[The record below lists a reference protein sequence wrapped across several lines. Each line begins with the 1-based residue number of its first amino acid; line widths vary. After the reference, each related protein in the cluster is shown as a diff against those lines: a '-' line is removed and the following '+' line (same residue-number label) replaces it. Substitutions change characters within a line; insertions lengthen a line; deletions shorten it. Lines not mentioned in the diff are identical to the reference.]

1 VRIKGFFVDV
11 GAARGIT
18 VNNYEKEERIVM
30 SDFNVGDRVEILSH
44 KNSEHK
50 GKLGKISFI
59 GAGLMQGTNPLDY
72 NIDLPDQESRFIITL
87 EDNTLL
93 DDVQSFQLRRV

>member
-1 VRIKGFFVDV
+1 MRIEGFFVDLNV
-11 GAARGIT
+11 GWATAA
-18 VNNYEKEERIVM
+18 NNYDEDGVTIV

-93 DDVQSFQLRRV
+93 GDVQSFQLRRV

>member
-1 VRIKGFFVDV
+1 
-11 GAARGIT
+11 
-18 VNNYEKEERIVM
+18 VNNYDEEEGIAV

-44 KNSEHK
+44 KNSEYK

-72 NIDLPDQESRFIITL
+72 NIDIADQESRFIITL
-87 EDNTLL
+87 DDNAIL
-93 DDVQSFQLRRV
+93 DDLQSFQLRKI